1 VKAPRILYLTESFH
15 PVLGGGERHVREV
28 GSRLA
33 ASGFPV
39 TVVARRGDLA
49 WPAEETLDGM
59 RVLRV
64 QPAGTGRSRK
74 YAMVLPAIEVLRRER
89 NSYDVVIV
97 PGTRVLGLP
106 ALLLA
111 RALRKRVVLQ
121 AEINGEMSG
130 EIYTWGT
137 AAHRPAIRRVVG
149 AGVALRNTLMRD
161 ADAWV
166 AISQEIR
173 RELLRAGVPES
184 KAAYIPHAVD
194 TSRFAPATAEE
205 RHTLRRRL
213 GLPEGATLVAY
224 TGRLLRGKGLE
235 TLVDAFAAVAPR
247 HPRSHLLIV
256 GSGAGQVLSV
266 EQDLVARV
274 RAAGLEERTTFTGRV
289 ECVEDYLRAS
299 DVFAFPSLF
308 EALGLS
314 LIEAAACGLACVGS
328 RTGGI
333 VDVIE
338 QDASGFLC
346 PPGDA
351 AAFATALDA
360 LLADPAR
367 RHAFGRRGIE
377 VARTRFDLTDS
388 VSRYRA
394 LLASLLPAGRES
406 HGPLE
411 PARRTLEQASRR

>member
-1 VKAPRILYLTESFH
+1 MKPPRILYLTESFH

-33 ASGFPV
+33 ASGVSV
-39 TVVARRGDLA
+39 TVVARRGDAA
-49 WPAEETLDGM
+49 WPQEETLDGM

-64 QPAGTGRSRK
+64 PPPGTGRSRK
-74 YAMVLPAIEVLRRER
+74 YAMVLPAMGVLRRER
-89 NSYDVVIV
+89 KSYDVVIV

-137 AAHRPAIRRVVG
+137 VAHLPAVRRAVA

-166 AISQEIR
+166 AISREIR
-173 RELLRAGVPES
+173 RELLRAGVPDA
-184 KAAYIPHAVD
+184 KAVYIPHAVD
-194 TSRFAPATAEE
+194 TARFAPASAGE
-205 RHTLRRRL
+205 RRGLRRML
-213 GLPEGATLVAY
+213 GLPESATLVVY

-235 TLVDAFAAVAPR
+235 TLVDAFARVASR
-247 HPRSHLLIV
+247 HAQAHLLIV

-266 EQDLVARV
+266 EQDLMARV
-274 RAAGLEERTTFTGRV
+274 RATGLAERTTFTGRV
-289 ECVEDYLRAS
+289 DRVEDYLKAS

-338 QDASGFLC
+338 QDKSGYLC
-346 PPGDA
+346 TPGEA
-351 AAFATALDA
+351 AALAEALDA

-367 RHAFGRRGIE
+367 RHAFGLRGIE
-377 VARTRFDLTDS
+377 IARARFDLADS
-388 VSRYRA
+388 VERYRA
-394 LLASLLPAGRES
+394 LLTSLMTARGAER
-406 HGPLE
+406 PLD
-411 PARRTLEQASRR
+411 PARRPLEQASPR